1 MYAANDRKPTI
12 TVTRGVVPSGAGGV
26 PSFQKSSGSGLLLFG
41 YFVVSGFHTRD
52 CFLGQDGYKL
62 QPAGRWTGQRKMGQR
77 SFTNSLFK
85 EGSNGWLT
93 SVYIL
98 PACLSK
104 AESFIYQTREE
115 QRMLLLGLKP
125 WVDEGWI
132 LGKEHSCSW
141 SERVIFVSVWRFPVS
156 NFLFPCLERWW
167 SHWDASLPY
176 TIHTFF
182 GA

>member
-132 LGKEHSCSW
+132 LGKEHSGSW

-156 NFLFPCLERWW
+156 NFLFPCLEGWW